1 MPSKELI
8 RQPAVTE
15 KAERMKKESKFV
27 FIVDKRA
34 VKSEIKKLIEKNH
47 KVEVVAVNIV
57 RRGTAKKAIV
67 TLKSGQ
73 TINEKV

>member
-8 RQPAVTE
+8 RRPAVTE
-15 KAERMKKESKFV
+15 KSERMKKDSKFV
-27 FIVDKRA
+27 FVADKNA
-34 VKSEIKKLIEKNH
+34 VKSEIKKLIQRNH
-47 KVEVVAVNIV
+47 KVEVVSVNIV
-57 RRGTAKKAIV
+57 RRGSAKKAIV